1 MLNKRQIPIGTRRA
15 TIIASLDKADLRAF
29 FDTYI
34 SPSSAERAKLA
45 ILYRSQRLQPGAL
58 DALLEVTERLA
69 SRKLEGAK
77 ELVANKPTF
86 EQVEAFIGGLDLDP
100 AARSEFDRVLVDL
113 RTLPPLPA
121 GTEEIRADQASVD
134 AFRKSLP
141 RADRYRP
148 ALSLD
153 LPVEPCRL

>member
-1 MLNKRQIPIGTRRA
+1 M
-15 TIIASLDKADLRAF
+15 RAF

-45 ILYRSQRLQPGAL
+45 VLYRSQRLQPGAL
-58 DALLEVTERLA
+58 DGLIEVTERVA
-69 SRKLEGAK
+69 SRKLDEAK

-86 EQVEAFIGGLDLDP
+86 EQVEAFVGGLDLDP
-100 AARSEFDRVLVDL
+100 AARGEFDRVLADL

-148 ALSLD
+148 AVALD